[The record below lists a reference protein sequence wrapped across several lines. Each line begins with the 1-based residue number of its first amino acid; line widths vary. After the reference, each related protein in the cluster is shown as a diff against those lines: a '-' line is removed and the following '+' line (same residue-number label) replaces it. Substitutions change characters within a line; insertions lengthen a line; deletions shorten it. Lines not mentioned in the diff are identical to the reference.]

1 MRNESRKP
9 LLRKIAEEM
18 LGDED
23 AGRIWKRV
31 EIIGDIVVI
40 RKPFDYPVE
49 KLRVLAEELLREIPQ
64 AKSVW
69 LASSPVEGSYR
80 LREYAHLA
88 GEPRSETIYK
98 EHGCLF
104 KLDIRRV
111 YVSPRLNYEHQRV
124 ANLVKEGE
132 VVLNMFAGAGLYSII
147 IAKLA
152 KPRLVYSIDINPDA
166 YKYMVENIR
175 LNKVEDKVVP
185 ILGDAARVVE
195 EKLLD
200 TCDRVIMAYPE
211 LALEYL
217 DYAIKALR
225 PCKPGYVHVFMH
237 TMAGKEEDPI
247 EKTRVSLVEKLE
259 ETPGIEYKIV
269 FSRIVRTV
277 GPRRYQVVHDV
288 EIHKLRSSARQ
299 GMEKKG

>member
-1 MRNESRKP
+1 MRREERKP
-9 LLRKIAEEM
+9 LLRRIAEKV
-18 LGDED
+18 LGSED
-23 AGRIWKRV
+23 ARRVWKRV
-31 EIIGDIVVI
+31 EIIGDIIVI
-40 RKPFDYPVE
+40 RRPFDYPVE
-49 KLRVLAEELLREIPQ
+49 KLRVLAYELLREIPQ

-80 LREYAHLA
+80 LREYTHLA

-111 YVSPRLNYEHQRV
+111 YVSPRLNYEHRRV
-124 ANLVKEGE
+124 ADLVREGE
-132 VVLNMFAGAGLYSII
+132 IVLNMFAGAGLYSII
-147 IAKLA
+147 IARLA
-152 KPRLVYSIDINPDA
+152 KPQLVYSIDINPDA

-195 EKLLD
+195 ERLLD

-217 DYAIKALR
+217 DYAVKALK

-237 TMAGKEEDPI
+237 IAASKGEDPI
-247 EKTRVSLVEKLE
+247 DKTRLPLAEKLDNI
-259 ETPGIEYKIV
+259 PGIEYKII

-288 EIHKLRSSARQ
+288 EIHKLHSSVSDS
-299 GMEKKG
+299 